1 MTGWRHA
8 RAFMAV
14 VALLLD
20 AHTGVW
26 AQASNERT
34 DTFEQRFPPDQVTT
48 PPGGFPPDQVTTPPG
63 GEQPPRQPPVRQA
76 PIQPPADL
84 SQKGQHSS
92 AGGAQPKKSVTTVA
106 SVRRP
111 RSRVTVAPRSFLD
124 TGTAVLPG
132 DRKFLDYAFP
142 PLHTPT
148 DVVTNTGGRV
158 GWHRSPLPGPLFP
171 GPGPW

>member
-1 MTGWRHA
+1 MIGLRHA
-8 RAFMAV
+8 RAFMAG

-48 PPGGFPPDQVTTPPG
+48 PPGG
-63 GEQPPRQPPVRQA
+63 EQPPRQPPVRQAPA

-106 SVRRP
+106 SARRP

-124 TGTAVLPG
+124 AGTAVLPG
-132 DRKFLDYAFP
+132 DRK
-142 PLHTPT
+142 
-148 DVVTNTGGRV
+148 
-158 GWHRSPLPGPLFP
+158 S
-171 GPGPW
+171 

>member
-48 PPGGFPPDQVTTPPG
+48 PPGG
-63 GEQPPRQPPVRQA
+63 EQPPRQPPVRQA

-92 AGGAQPKKSVTTVA
+92 AG
-106 SVRRP
+106 VRNP
-111 RSRVTVAPRSFLD
+111 RSRLLLWPARDAP
-124 TGTAVLPG
+124 
-132 DRKFLDYAFP
+132 DR
-142 PLHTPT
+142 
-148 DVVTNTGGRV
+148 V
-158 GWHRSPLPGPLFP
+158 
-171 GPGPW
+171 